1 MFIGYNV
8 NTNIKLIS
16 MKTINTEIRDNALC
30 KILLNT
36 KFDGYI

>member
-8 NTNIKLIS
+8 NTNIKWIS
-16 MKTINTEIRDNALC
+16 IKAINTEIRNNALC

-36 KFDGYI
+36 KSDGYI